1 MAGPRRQR
9 RLDLRAGRRTVPP
22 ANGMDGKPERFWRH
36 ALTVFLAC
44 VALYFGGF
52 WLLEHLRVRRGP
64 WEVSFRSETNGTP
77 LLIIRQPRFGL
88 DGVVLAFPG
97 APVPPAAKPATVRF
111 DRPERQTEVPFGRV
125 KFFDTTFLP
134 GTVTFDL
141 FGHEIE
147 LLPRTLILNGQE
159 HPWRSGERIEL
170 PAR

>member
-1 MAGPRRQR
+1 
-9 RLDLRAGRRTVPP
+9 
-22 ANGMDGKPERFWRH
+22 MDGKPERFWRH
-36 ALTVFLAC
+36 ALTVFLAS

-77 LLIIRQPRFGL
+77 LLVIRQAHYGL
-88 DGVVLAFPG
+88 DGVALAFPG
-97 APVPPAAKPATVRF
+97 APAPPAAESATVRF
-111 DRPERQTEVPFGRV
+111 DRPERQAEVPFGRV